1 MSVTY
6 RAMFPWVM
14 TATVAF
20 LLENVLGLPRSLGAW
35 IIFPTTCVAAVGT
48 LYAGWRVSKYGWQ
61 FDRTP
66 TDPILREMQGSDA
79 LMQALRR
86 VTLNGLSNLTPSTR
100 LQADLK
106 LSPGDVSQL
115 LDILAADNR
124 LDARS
129 LEDMQS
135 GDVTVGALLQKMSP
149 A

>member
-1 MSVTY
+1 
-6 RAMFPWVM
+6 
-14 TATVAF
+14 
-20 LLENVLGLPRSLGAW
+20 
-35 IIFPTTCVAAVGT
+35 
-48 LYAGWRVSKYGWQ
+48 VSKYGWQ